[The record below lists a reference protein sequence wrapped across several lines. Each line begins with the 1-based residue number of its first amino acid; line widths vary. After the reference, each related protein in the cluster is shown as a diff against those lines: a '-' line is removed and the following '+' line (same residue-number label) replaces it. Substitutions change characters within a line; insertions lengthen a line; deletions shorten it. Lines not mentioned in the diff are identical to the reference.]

1 MSILL
6 VYEVDKILKFCLKHQ
21 MQPNTFNRTIIEH
34 REEVRAGNNLM
45 TKQDYLLDKSI
56 SLNVHKILSIHEK
69 NIKNI
74 FLIIRIIILL
84 ILNHDTMY
92 L

>member
-1 MSILL
+1 
-6 VYEVDKILKFCLKHQ
+6 
-21 MQPNTFNRTIIEH
+21 
-34 REEVRAGNNLM
+34 M